1 MSSFHARKSEST
13 VCQQQLVLIS
23 AWIWPSYD
31 PMLQCCI
38 HLQAAPFRIE
48 AGVIPPTQHC
58 RTFSTPLYLIHHL
71 LVKLDTHRRV
81 KLIYEL
87 QTHVYCTSRTWL
99 AYTIFASALH
109 CPLSIR
115 PSMFHIHLLPLSLL
129 LAGGSAVA
137 EGHRPKKCILEGSD
151 PAKANTSHGLCID
164 WGMKGQSQH
173 HPTTPPTFI

>member
-1 MSSFHARKSEST
+1 MLGSGHHMIP
-13 VCQQQLVLIS
+13 CCS
-23 AWIWPSYD
+23 AVSICRQRLFVSRLELY
-31 PMLQCCI
+31 LQ
-38 HLQAAPFRIE
+38 HS
-48 AGVIPPTQHC
+48 C
-58 RTFSTPLYLIHHL
+58 RTFPTPLYLIHHL